1 MKTVQWNGHLLRL
14 QLKVRATWCGL
25 DNHQVSS
32 ETQGSN
38 HICRP
43 LKSTVLTDQFQT
55 VTVILNFD
63 WYQKFNLVLANESEA
78 GLTSPLVC
86 SNTKWYMKFSCLPCL
101 FWTFLYGRLALC
113 MMMWSRPFAWWCQVH
128 PFISPHNLNL
138 VDSLAWN
145 YNFNDKTWKLLVV

>member
-1 MKTVQWNGHLLRL
+1 MATNFQDFVA
-14 QLKVRATWCGL
+14 KVKNLVTLVPVLGAISCL
-25 DNHQVSS
+25 
-32 ETQGSN
+32 
-38 HICRP
+38 
-43 LKSTVLTDQFQT
+43 VLTDQFQT

-63 WYQKFNLVLANESEA
+63 WYQKFNLVLANESEV

-145 YNFNDKTWKLLVV
+145 YNFNNKKTWKLLVV